1 MGVVGQHAVRT
12 ASPCHAAI
20 QACVRTLLLCLGE
33 DITREGLADT
43 PKVGIAGRAAREA
56 SQPHKP
62 LAPRFSTR
70 SEWHCTQV
78 WCPCTSHSRCHVVP
92 LRVLGTALF
101 HEPCVS
107 QGGGGIV
114 LVREIDFASTS
125 TTTLL
130 PFHGQVHIAYVPSGG
145 VVLGLSKL
153 VRLTKLFAK
162 RLQTQQGLGQDI
174 AIALAKQLKSC
185 GAAVVISARHL
196 TLLAAEPPGLHT
208 TVCVDGSFAEKP
220 ELLQVTAAPSPTTH
234 HTLFR

>member
-1 MGVVGQHAVRT
+1 MGVVGQHADRT

-43 PKVGIAGRAAREA
+43 PKRVAKALLDTVSGYH
-56 SQPHKP
+56 QT
-62 LAPRFSTR
+62 APG
-70 SEWHCTQV
+70 
-78 WCPCTSHSRCHVVP
+78 
-92 LRVLGTALF
+92 VLGTALF